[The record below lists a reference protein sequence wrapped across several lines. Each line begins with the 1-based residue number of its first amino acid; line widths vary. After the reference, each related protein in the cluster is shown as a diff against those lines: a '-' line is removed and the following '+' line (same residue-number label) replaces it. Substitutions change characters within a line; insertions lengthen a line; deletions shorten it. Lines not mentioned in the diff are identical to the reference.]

1 MYVCEYVIYHFCIL
15 VHVKGIHVLL
25 HTQQYVYMQVL
36 SIIDVHI
43 QSSTLNQTHCTH
55 INITGILTKMS
66 TIIKQYTGQ
75 TVIVIERSGLLLH
88 DPYTVMLY

>member
-55 INITGILTKMS
+55 INILGILT
-66 TIIKQYTGQ
+66 THYIYIY
-75 TVIVIERSGLLLH
+75 ILEREETLAV
-88 DPYTVMLY
+88 Y